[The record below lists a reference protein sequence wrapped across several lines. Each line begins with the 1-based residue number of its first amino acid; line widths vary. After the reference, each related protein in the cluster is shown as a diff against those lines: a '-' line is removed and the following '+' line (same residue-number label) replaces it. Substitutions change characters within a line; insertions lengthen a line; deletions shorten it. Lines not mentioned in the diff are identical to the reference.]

1 MSKAGQTR
9 GRGRPRKFDERAVRQ
24 TIMETFWQKGYAATS
39 LDDLSK
45 ATGLVRPS
53 LYAAFGNK
61 ETMFLRAMDDFVIR
75 VQGDL
80 ARQIPR
86 DATPEEALRAV
97 YTAMLAIYRDEPLEQ
112 ARGCLVFSTA
122 VAAAPLH
129 PEIRTRLMQ
138 RVTQTDAQFRRLL
151 DHVAPD
157 AAEDTRQAAAE
168 LAAATLHSLGLRVR
182 AGTDHAD
189 LSRFAQRTARSV
201 SLLLQH

>member
-61 ETMFLRAMDDFVIR
+61 EEMFLRAMDDFVIR

-80 ARQIPR
+80 NRQVPR
-86 DATPEEALRAV
+86 DASPEDALRII
-97 YTAMLAIYRDEPLEQ
+97 YTAMLEIYSRAQ

-122 VAAAPLH
+122 VAEAPTH
-129 PEIRTRLMQ
+129 PEIRSRLAQ
-138 RVTQTDAQFRRLL
+138 RLVQTDAQFRRLF
-151 DHVAPD
+151 DHTAPD
-157 AAEDTRQAAAE
+157 APEGARQVAAEMAAAV
-168 LAAATLHSLGLRVR
+168 LHSLGLRVR
-182 AGTDHAD
+182 AGAEAD
-189 LSRFAQRTARSV
+189 DVHGFIANAARAIAAG
-201 SLLLQH
+201 LTP

>member
-1 MSKAGQTR
+1 MNAPGQTR

-24 TIMETFWQKGYAATS
+24 MIMETFWQKGYAATS

-61 ETMFLRAMDDFVIR
+61 EAMFLRAMDDFVIR
-75 VQGDL
+75 VQGGL

-97 YTAMLAIYRDEPLEQ
+97 YMAMLAIYRGEPLEQ

-122 VAAAPLH
+122 VAAAPC
-129 PEIRTRLMQ
+129 IRRS
-138 RVTQTDAQFRRLL
+138 
-151 DHVAPD
+151 
-157 AAEDTRQAAAE
+157 AA
-168 LAAATLHSLGLRVR
+168 G
-182 AGTDHAD
+182 
-189 LSRFAQRTARSV
+189 
-201 SLLLQH
+201 

>member
-61 ETMFLRAMDDFVIR
+61 EEMFLRAMDDFVIR

-80 ARQIPR
+80 NRQVPR
-86 DATPEEALRAV
+86 DATPEDALRII
-97 YTAMLAIYRDEPLEQ
+97 YTAMLEIYSRAQ

-122 VAAAPLH
+122 VAEAPTH
-129 PEIRTRLMQ
+129 PEIRSRLAQ
-138 RVTQTDAQFRRLL
+138 RLVQTDAQFRRLF
-151 DHVAPD
+151 DHIAPD
-157 AAEDTRQAAAE
+157 APEGARQAAAE
-168 LAAATLHSLGLRVR
+168 MAAAVLHSLGLRVR
-182 AGTDHAD
+182 AGTEAD
-189 LSRFAQRTARSV
+189 DVHGFIANAARSIAAG
-201 SLLLQH
+201 LTP

>member
-61 ETMFLRAMDDFVIR
+61 EEMFLRAMDDFVTR

-80 ARQIPR
+80 RRQVPR
-86 DATPEEALRAV
+86 DAAPEDALLAV
-97 YTAMLAIYRDEPLEQ
+97 FTAMLAIYQEDGASG

-122 VAAAPLH
+122 IAEAPMH
-129 PEIRTRLMQ
+129 PEIRTALLARIA
-138 RVTQTDAQFRRLL
+138 QTDHQFRRLF
-151 DHVAPD
+151 DHLAP
-157 AAEDTRQAAAE
+157 AAPEASRAAAAD

-182 AGTDHAD
+182 AGSDIEG
-189 LSRFAQRTARSV
+189 LRVFLQRSARSIA
-201 SLLLQH
+201 SQL